1 MDFISVF
8 DEASRDI
15 EAEAVERRHTAALQ
29 DATAATWQFLALAK
43 SEPEFGHR
51 LALVEDRLEALAS
64 QHGVSYEE
72 ITAPLRQGFQ
82 ALLESREAAGRG
94 PKVAAEHSAGYGLKA
109 TDVVGYTADADM
121 HCVDCAHRIY
131 GDDKGGSEPKQD
143 GEGNQVHP
151 IFASDEGWDDEH
163 CGTCGKPLSEGRRIY
178 SSLQAQAGTKCAECG
193 HSSDEHVRG
202 AVCPTCGCTS
212 FTARTASKTAAEQC
226 DSTHPEGHR
235 CILPKG
241 HMEDTSTHEE
251 FTGYDGSTVRGG
263 WHDGGEGT
271 DYWRYHDEDPDNPK
285 YKGTAYRK
293 TAAEIM
299 APGSVR
305 VTHRPDKSGR
315 FDVVQVWGPTSSQ
328 TIHQGYDSVEAHQ
341 VAQEAVDQARAGEG
355 PNAVLYPSAP
365 GHDNLDDKDRGP
377 REYREASFDRHIA
390 RIRQALMEGQD
401 PLAWVPQSAPTPAA
415 AEKPDEHD
423 EVEEFAGEPGAV
435 IDKVTSRG
443 DAPFPGPR

>member
-212 FTARTASKTAAEQC
+212 FTARTAALMVEATGDPAEGFDPWKTTPSRFWNEN
-226 DSTHPEGHR
+226 TPV
-235 CILPKG
+235 
-241 HMEDTSTHEE
+241 
-251 FTGYDGSTVRGG
+251 YDIDRIPPGVGA
-263 WHDGGEGT
+263 HIGEG
-271 DYWRYHDEDPDNPK
+271 RFVQRCGEDGCGALFPANP
-285 YKGTAYRK
+285 T
-293 TAAEIM
+293 
-299 APGSVR
+299 
-305 VTHRPDKSGR
+305 
-315 FDVVQVWGPTSSQ
+315 
-328 TIHQGYDSVEAHQ
+328 AHQ
-341 VAQEAVDQARAGEG
+341 KHLWHAHQISVPLLPPPKESSRT
-355 PNAVLYPSAP
+355 
-365 GHDNLDDKDRGP
+365 
-377 REYREASFDRHIA
+377 AS
-390 RIRQALMEGQD
+390 E
-401 PLAWVPQSAPTPAA
+401 T
-415 AEKPDEHD
+415 
-423 EVEEFAGEPGAV
+423 
-435 IDKVTSRG
+435 